1 MYCTSCGTKNSDT
14 AKFCRGCGRPMGGQ
28 GAGGEQQAMMDRP
41 PEGETVSGSYA
52 DFYGLGQ
59 ENQAGGQTD
68 PYGVWSQGS
77 QAAGR
82 TDPYGGWN
90 PGGQASQPYGGGQSP
105 YGQGYAQPGPAQKP
119 RKKKKGIIIAVV
131 LIVLAAL
138 IGAGVYIA
146 VKSSSPMAPVDQF
159 FDGFL
164 DGDWE
169 KVYDS
174 IYWGEEGDDG
184 YMSKSEFLSEVSGEG
199 SDMLSAVGGFV
210 DIKISKVS
218 EGEAYVGDDGLT
230 RKNITIELSA
240 EVMGMSQTEEIDM
253 AVVKS
258 SKKFLFIPAW
268 KIDNQAMGAMF

>member
-1 MYCTSCGTKNSDT
+1 MTRLLLAALLTLCTAKAAAAAPGNERQDT
-14 AKFCRGCGRPMGGQ
+14 ATIQ
-28 GAGGEQQAMMDRP
+28 HEQQPD
-41 PEGETVSGSYA
+41 TV
-52 DFYGLGQ
+52 
-59 ENQAGGQTD
+59 
-68 PYGVWSQGS
+68 
-77 QAAGR
+77 
-82 TDPYGGWN
+82 
-90 PGGQASQPYGGGQSP
+90 
-105 YGQGYAQPGPAQKP
+105 
-119 RKKKKGIIIAVV
+119 KKKKGIIIAVV